1 MPSFVQP
8 SVIYLI
14 NVNSFNQNCHL
25 KCRYVLLGL
34 IQALTLWYCF
44 LQTIGFV
51 GPGIALLGL
60 NAAKSPAI
68 ASAWLTVAV
77 GLKSF
82 GHSGFLVNLQ
92 VFKLLYKSSLCNVA
106 TFPPIWC
113 SLSSLTEFIVKLL
126 PGDCTTICWSAT
138 WY

>member
-1 MPSFVQP
+1 MSIF
-8 SVIYLI
+8 SAGI
-14 NVNSFNQNCHL
+14 
-25 KCRYVLLGL
+25 K
-34 IQALTLWYCF
+34 IQALTLDITS

-51 GPGIALLGL
+51 GPGIALIGL

-92 VFKLLYKSSLCNVA
+92 VFKVFSSVC
-106 TFPPIWC
+106 
-113 SLSSLTEFIVKLL
+113 K
-126 PGDCTTICWSAT
+126 
-138 WY
+138 